1 MKKIRVG
8 IIGYGNLGKSIE
20 QIVAND
26 DSFKLV
32 AVFSKRLV
40 KSNYTV
46 TDFPSNI
53 GKYKNKIDVMFLCGG
68 SSSNLMEQ
76 AKEALNYF
84 CCIDAF
90 DTHKNIPIHLK
101 NCDTLAKE
109 NKKVAFCSFGWDPGL
124 FSLMRVLFTSLGNPT
139 YTAWGKGVSQGH
151 SEAIRCIKGVKDAI
165 QYTVPNIK
173 IIEQLKSGK
182 LQRLENDKNLHL
194 RECYIVAEPE
204 NRPGIIKKVIEM
216 PNYFLGYQT
225 KIRFIDEYKMQK
237 HKNLFHAG
245 EVFTVG
251 NEMNFKLSLK
261 SNPDFTAKVLVVY
274 SKVLF
279 KYYLSEQYGTYTILD
294 IPFSHLLKNS
304 EKLI

>member
-40 KSNYTV
+40 KSNHTV
-46 TDFPSNI
+46 ADFPSNI

-151 SEAIRCIKGVKDAI
+151 SEAIRCIKGVKDAT